1 MLLFYSS
8 SLCLKVVVME
18 MIGKSSVIRNLRV
31 AINKVMN
38 YRPNPYFVAVALMVA
53 SIFLLGGG
61 VYNVST
67 PDISSG
73 LYPYPSLH
81 YQFLNESITIMV
93 IYALGSA
100 GLILIYWSAKYRR
113 NPRQASLLIQIGVA
127 LLIIAFIIV
136 EVILYWWKLGYRF

>member
-1 MLLFYSS
+1 M
-8 SLCLKVVVME
+8 VE
-18 MIGKSSVIRNLRV
+18 KSSVMRNLRV
-31 AINKVMN
+31 VINKIMN
-38 YRPNPYFVAVALMVA
+38 YRPSPYLIAAALMAA

-61 VYNVST
+61 IYDIST

-81 YQFLNESITIMV
+81 YQFLNESIIVMV

-113 NPRQASLLIQIGVA
+113 NPRQASLLIQVGVA